1 MLASLSEKS
10 PVIDLSCL
18 SWKQRWGRGHVL
30 SLQKEYRDPRL
41 TVNGDLILRRIPVSS
56 ALTWE

>member
-1 MLASLSEKS
+1 MLAALSEKS

-18 SWKQRWGRGHVL
+18 SWKQRWGRGH